1 VTVDADYSA
10 IDSHQTRKR
19 TKNRASSQN
28 ADSTTSVK
36 SSNSGGHHYM
46 QHSKNRK
53 MPRKKFKKNSP
64 QSAKDSVTVGVGLSE
79 KTLEKK
85 KAKHKRKKS
94 S

>member
-1 VTVDADYSA
+1 
-10 IDSHQTRKR
+10 
-19 TKNRASSQN
+19 
-28 ADSTTSVK
+28 
-36 SSNSGGHHYM
+36 M